1 LPPRVLVVEDNLV
14 NLELVTAVL
23 AQAGCHVLS
32 LTSAEGVVHLAA
44 TERPDLILMD
54 LQLPGMTG
62 YEAIRRLKADP
73 ATAAIPVVALTAQA
87 MRGTR
92 PGRSRPGAM
101 RTWRSR
107 WTPAS
112 SGPSCAECYPE
123 ASCHRHRL
131 RGSDGVRN
139 HRASSPEV

>member
-1 LPPRVLVVEDNLV
+1 MPPRVLVVEDNLV

-87 MRGTR
+87 MRGDEARAIAAGCDAYLAKPLDTR
-92 PGRSRPGAM
+92 IF
-101 RTWRSR
+101 
-107 WTPAS
+107 WTVLRRVLPR
-112 SGPSCAECYPE
+112 GELPSP
-123 ASCHRHRL
+123 
-131 RGSDGVRN
+131 
-139 HRASSPEV
+139 